1 LKTKPAPHATGVKF
15 LTKLINQSQTSAVQN
30 IIQKNKLIICS
41 IVFTVHLKK
50 HRNDLRSI
58 TSLAQVLLN

>member
-1 LKTKPAPHATGVKF
+1 
-15 LTKLINQSQTSAVQN
+15 LTKLINQNQTPAVQN
-30 IIQKNKLIICS
+30 IIQKKKLIICS